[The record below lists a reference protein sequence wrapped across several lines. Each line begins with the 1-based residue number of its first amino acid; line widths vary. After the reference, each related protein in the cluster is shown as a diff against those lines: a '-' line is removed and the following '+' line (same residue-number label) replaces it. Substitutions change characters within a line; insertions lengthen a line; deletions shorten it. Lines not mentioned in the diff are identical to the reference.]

1 MAAMLSILVVDDDER
16 SLATVRRTL
25 SNVPADVIGT
35 KGGEDALALVK
46 TREFALAILDVQME
60 GMDGYE
66 LAERLRRTT
75 DTDGLPIIFLS
86 GSHGE
91 QRHVFR
97 GYESG
102 AVDYLFKPFDPRV
115 LTSKV
120 NVFLELARKRLE
132 LAEYGLRLER
142 MVEERTRAVED
153 KAREVDVVMEGAPV
167 ALLVAD
173 LAGRVLRVNRAA
185 EALLGYRREDLLGRP
200 VDVLAPVD
208 ARPTHEVFGPALSH
222 FHLGSR
228 RVEVRDG
235 RGETFPARCSVNVVD
250 GPEGSR
256 RIISL
261 EDARPVVELERARSE
276 LHALVEATDSV
287 VLHAGLDGRVL
298 HMNEAARERLGLAGP
313 AEAGQRSVFDLI
325 DPDTAGALRAEV
337 DALEGEERVWRGRG
351 ALQGRDDAD
360 LEDRRHELLAVLR
373 PRQRGAEG
381 SLTLV
386 SRRLE

>member
-1 MAAMLSILVVDDDER
+1 MPATLNILVVDDDER

-25 SNVPADVIGT
+25 SNVPAEVVGAT
-35 KGGEDALALVK
+35 SGEEALSLVE
-46 TREFALAILDVQME
+46 TREFALAILDVQMA

-66 LAERLRRTT
+66 LAERLRRTP
-75 DTDGLPIIFLS
+75 DARGLPIMFLS

-91 QRHVFR
+91 QQHVFR

-120 NVFLELARKRLE
+120 NVFLDLARKRLE

-173 LAGRVLRVNRAA
+173 LTGRVLRVNRAA
-185 EALLGYRREDLLGRP
+185 EVLLGYRREDLLGRP

-287 VLHAGLDGRVL
+287 VLHARLDGRVL
-298 HMNEAARERLGLAGP
+298 HWNEAARERLALAGSSGG
-313 AEAGQRSVFDLI
+313 EARSLFDLV
-325 DPDTAGALRAEV
+325 DEETAGALRREV
-337 DALEGEERVWRGRG
+337 DALGGEERVWRGQG
-351 ALQGRDDAD
+351 ALKGPGREDAEVESPRDD
-360 LEDRRHELLAVLR
+360 LLAVLR

-386 SRRLE
+386 ARR

>member
-1 MAAMLSILVVDDDER
+1 MPPTLNVLVVDDDER

-25 SNVPADVIGT
+25 SNVSAEVVGVT
-35 KGGEDALALVK
+35 SGADALSLVQ
-46 TREFALAILDVQME
+46 TREFALAILDVQMV

-66 LAERLRRTT
+66 LAERLRRTA
-75 DTDGLPIIFLS
+75 DAEGLPIIFLS

-91 QRHVFR
+91 EQHVFR

-120 NVFLELARKRLE
+120 NVFLDLARKRME

-142 MVEERTRAVED
+142 MVEDRTRAVED

-173 LAGRVLRVNRAA
+173 LTGRVLRVNRAA
-185 EALLGYRREDLLGRP
+185 ETLLGYRREDLLGRP

-208 ARPTHEVFGPALSH
+208 ARPTHDVFGPALSH
-222 FHLGSR
+222 FHLGTR

-250 GPEGSR
+250 GPDGSR

-276 LHALVEATDSV
+276 LHALIEATDSV

-298 HMNEAARERLGLAGP
+298 HANEAARERLGLGGPSEGWAGNLFDLVDP
-313 AEAGQRSVFDLI
+313 EAGARLREEVE
-325 DPDTAGALRAEV
+325 ALG
-337 DALEGEERVWRGRG
+337 GEERVWRGHGAFRAAGRG
-351 ALQGRDDAD
+351 DAD
-360 LEDRRHELLAVLR
+360 AEDLRHDLVAVLR
-373 PRQRGAEG
+373 PRRRGAEG
-381 SLTLV
+381 TLTLV
-386 SRRLE
+386 AHG

>member
-1 MAAMLSILVVDDDER
+1 MAASLNILVVDDDER
-16 SLATVRRTL
+16 SLATVRRAL
-25 SNVPADVIGT
+25 SNVPAEVVGVT
-35 KGGEDALALVK
+35 SGGDALSLVE
-46 TREFALAILDVQME
+46 TREFALAILDVEMA

-66 LAERLRRTT
+66 LAERLRRTP
-75 DTDGLPIIFLS
+75 DAEGLPIIFLS

-91 QRHVFR
+91 EQHVFR

-142 MVEERTRAVED
+142 MVEDRTRAVEE

-173 LAGRVLRVNRAA
+173 LTGRVLRVNRAA
-185 EALLGYRREDLLGRP
+185 ETLLGYRREELLGRP

-208 ARPTHEVFGPALSH
+208 ARPTHDVFGPALSH
-222 FHLGSR
+222 FHLGTR

-250 GPEGSR
+250 GPDGSR
-256 RIISL
+256 RIIAL

-276 LHALVEATDSV
+276 LHALVEATDSI

-298 HMNEAARERLGLAGP
+298 HLNEAARERLGLGGP
-313 AEAGQRSVFDLI
+313 AEGKRWNVFDLI
-325 DPDTAGALRAEV
+325 DPEAGARLREEV
-337 DALEGEERVWRGRG
+337 VALDGGERVWRG
-351 ALQGRDDAD
+351 QGTFRAVGPGNADAEE
-360 LEDRRHELLAVLR
+360 LRHDLLAVLR

-381 SLTLV
+381 TLTLV
-386 SRRLE
+386 GHR

>member
-1 MAAMLSILVVDDDER
+1 MPASLNILVVDDDER

-25 SNVPADVIGT
+25 SNVPAEVVGVT
-35 KGGEDALALVK
+35 SGEDALSLVE
-46 TREFALAILDVQME
+46 TREFALAILDVEMA

-66 LAERLRRTT
+66 LAERLRRTP
-75 DTDGLPIIFLS
+75 DAEGLPIMFLS

-91 QRHVFR
+91 DQHVFR

-142 MVEERTRAVED
+142 MVEDRTRAVED

-173 LAGRVLRVNRAA
+173 LTGRVLRVNRAA
-185 EALLGYRREDLLGRP
+185 ERLLGYRREDLLGRP

-208 ARPTHEVFGPALSH
+208 ARPTHDVFGPALSH
-222 FHLGSR
+222 FHLGTR

-235 RGETFPARCSVNVVD
+235 RGETFPAHCSVNVVD
-250 GPEGSR
+250 GPDGSR

-276 LHALVEATDSV
+276 LHALVEATDSI

-298 HMNEAARERLGLAGP
+298 HVNEAARERLGLGAP
-313 AEAGQRSVFDLI
+313 SERKLWNVFDLI
-325 DPDTAGALRAEV
+325 DPEAGARLREEV
-337 DALEGEERVWRGRG
+337 EALGGEERVWRGQGAFRAGARG
-351 ALQGRDDAD
+351 DAAAEK
-360 LEDRRHELLAVLR
+360 LRHDLLAVLR

-381 SLTLV
+381 TLTLV
-386 SRRLE
+386 GHR